1 MKKKKKM
8 SVLLFC
14 RDDKTNDQII
24 MNLVPSDSK
33 FQDLYSG
40 INFFGKKKLME
51 VQIPPKEWRQ
61 HLIAG

>member
-1 MKKKKKM
+1 M
-8 SVLLFC
+8 SVILFC
-14 RDDKTNDQII
+14 RDDKTDDQII
-24 MNLVPSDSK
+24 MNPVPSDSK
-33 FQDLYSG
+33 FQDQDSG

>member
-1 MKKKKKM
+1 M

-24 MNLVPSDSK
+24 MNPVPSDSK

-40 INFFGKKKLME
+40 TNFFRQKEIDGAKNTTQRVAATSHRWLM
-51 VQIPPKEWRQ
+51 
-61 HLIAG
+61 AN